1 MRHILCYGDSNTW
14 GTIGL
19 WEEST
24 LPTDRFDRNHRWTGV
39 LQTALG
45 DGFEV
50 IEEGL
55 GGRTTIY
62 EKPGEAWK
70 NGEPYLIPCLHTHR
84 PVDLI
89 VIMLGTNDLLQFRTP
104 QAACKKMERFLKSL
118 TLDRDK
124 ILLIAPMPM
133 KIGEWVQDQKL
144 TDDSITL
151 AKNYKVLAERLGVRF
166 ADAGEWN
173 IPIAY
178 DGVHLT
184 EEGHRAFAQRLIEY
198 LHKGE

>member
-1 MRHILCYGDSNTW
+1 MKIFCFGDSNTFGYDPRGYFGGQYDHPW
-14 GTIGL
+14 PEILAVKTGWNIVNEGMNGREIPKTPFSI
-19 WEEST
+19 
-24 LPTDRFDRNHRWTGV
+24 PTDTD
-39 LQTALG
+39 L
-45 DGFEV
+45 
-50 IEEGL
+50 
-55 GGRTTIY
+55 
-62 EKPGEAWK
+62 
-70 NGEPYLIPCLHTHR
+70 LI
-84 PVDLI
+84 
-89 VIMLGTNDLLQFRTP
+89 IMLGTNDLLQFRTP

-144 TDDSITL
+144 IDDSITL

-184 EEGHRAFAQRLIEY
+184 EEGHRVFAQGLIQY